1 LGAPFLYTPS
11 FPLIF
16 RPIITKIATEYI
28 LTIAFFRAKLKFQH
42 AKLAYTGG
50 GKNMEEGPEKKH
62 GIMDTPLPII
72 LDEIETA
79 AADARKAAEE
89 ARVAGERAA
98 EDVMKRLR
106 KLFLKMA
113 KDITEEL
120 GEGKK
125 QG

>member
-1 LGAPFLYTPS
+1 MEKE
-11 FPLIF
+11 
-16 RPIITKIATEYI
+16 TKT
-28 LTIAFFRAKLKFQH
+28 
-42 AKLAYTGG
+42 
-50 GKNMEEGPEKKH
+50 KH

-79 AADARKAAEE
+79 AADARKAAED
-89 ARVAGERAA
+89 ARLAGEQAA

-120 GEGKK
+120 DVNK
-125 QG
+125 